1 MNKIEAGK
9 SENLTNRGKGR
20 PKGAVNKTTRAFRET
35 VTALLENNADN
46 VQKWLTTVADG
57 DGDQV
62 KPDPK
67 SALDLLAK
75 LAEYATPKLAR
86 TEHIGDENAPVVT
99 KMVFEWQPPK

>member
-1 MNKIEAGK
+1 MNKIQAGK

-20 PKGAVNKTTRAFRET
+20 PKGAVNKATKAFRET
-35 VTALLENNADN
+35 VTTLLESNADN
-46 VQKWLTTVADG
+46 VQTWLTTVANG

-67 SALDLLAK
+67 GALDLLAK

-86 TEHIGDENAPVVT
+86 TELIGDENAPVVT